1 MMRRLINLARDR
13 KGAAV
18 IELAFAAPIL
28 AMMVIGVT
36 DISIAYGQKLELEQ
50 AAQRAIEKV
59 AQTTGETTPEETIQK
74 EAMCQYN
81 GTEPDAEG
89 ICPGAVT
96 AEDVTVEYGLKCNG
110 AVTDYGTDCAP
121 GQTEIRYITTTVR
134 DNYTPMFNLH
144 FNTRE
149 DGTYHLEGTAGV
161 RVH

>member
-1 MMRRLINLARDR
+1 MMRRMLRLARDR
-13 KGAAV
+13 RGAAV

-36 DISIAYGQKLELEQ
+36 DISVAYGQKLELEQ

-59 AQTTGETTPEETIQK
+59 AQTTGESTPEETIQK

-96 AEDVTVEYGLKCNG
+96 ADDVTVTYSLKCNG
-110 AVTDYGTDCAP
+110 VATAYSTDCTS
-121 GQTEIRYITTTVR
+121 GQTEIRYITATVK
-134 DNYTPMFNLH
+134 DNYAPMFDLH
-144 FNTRE
+144 FNTEE

>member
-1 MMRRLINLARDR
+1 MRRLLNLARDR

-18 IELAFAAPIL
+18 IELALAAPIL
-28 AMMVIGVT
+28 ATMVIGVT

-59 AQTTGETTPEETIQK
+59 AQTTGESTPEDTIKK

-96 AEDVTVEYGLKCNG
+96 ADDVTVEYSLKCNG
-110 AVTDYGTDCAP
+110 AATAYNLDCAT
-121 GQTEIRYITTTVR
+121 GQTEIRYITATVR
-134 DNYTPMFNLH
+134 DNYAPMFDLK

>member
-1 MMRRLINLARDR
+1 MMRRLFNLARDR

-18 IELAFAAPIL
+18 IELALAAPIL

-59 AQTTGETTPEETIQK
+59 AQTTGETTPEDTIQK

-96 AEDVTVEYGLKCNG
+96 TEDVSVDYSLQCNG
-110 AVTDYGTDCAP
+110 VVTDYGLDCAP
-121 GQTEIRYITTTVR
+121 GQTEIRYISTTVR
-134 DNYTPMFNLH
+134 DNYTPMFDLH

>member
-1 MMRRLINLARDR
+1 MMRRLLRLARDR

-18 IELAFAAPIL
+18 IELALAAPIL
-28 AMMVIGVT
+28 ATMVIGVT
-36 DISIAYGQKLELEQ
+36 DISIAYGRKLELEQ

-59 AQTTGETTPEETIQK
+59 AQTTGETTPEDTIAK

-81 GTEPDAEG
+81 STEPDDLG
-89 ICPGAVT
+89 ICPGPVT
-96 AEDVTVEYGLKCNG
+96 ADDVTVSYSLKCNG
-110 AVTDYGTDCAP
+110 VVTPYTDDCTA
-121 GQTEIRYITTTVR
+121 GQVEIRYISATVR
-134 DNYTPMFNLH
+134 DNYTPMFDLH

>member
-1 MMRRLINLARDR
+1 MRRLLRLARDR

-18 IELAFAAPIL
+18 IELALAAPIL
-28 AMMVIGVT
+28 ATMVIGVV

-59 AQTTGETTPEETIQK
+59 AQTTGETTPEDTIQK

-81 GTEPDAEG
+81 GTEPDDLG

-96 AEDVTVEYGLKCNG
+96 ADDVS
-110 AVTDYGTDCAP
+110 VTYNLQCDGVVTAYSTDCAP
-121 GQTEIRYITTTVR
+121 GQSEIRYISTTVR
-134 DNYTPMFNLH
+134 DNYTPMFDLH

>member
-1 MMRRLINLARDR
+1 MMRRLLNLSRDR

-18 IELAFAAPIL
+18 IELALAAPVL
-28 AMMVIGVT
+28 AMMTIGVT

-59 AQTTGETTPEETIQK
+59 AQTTGETTPEDTIRK

-81 GTEPDAEG
+81 GTAPDAQG

-96 AEDVTVEYGLKCNG
+96 ADDVSVTYSLKCDG
-110 AVTDYGTDCAP
+110 VVTAYSTDCAA
-121 GQTEIRYITTTVR
+121 GQTEIRYISTTVR
-134 DNYTPMFNLH
+134 DNYTPLFDLH